1 MQRLVAAT
9 LAIGTALLVGAL
21 VQVYYSGLP
30 AETTWSGP
38 ALYSFLGI
46 ILFSVG
52 LWLIAR
58 R

>member
-9 LAIGTALLVGAL
+9 LAIEAALLVGAL

-30 AETTWSGP
+30 AETAWGGP

-46 ILFSVG
+46 ILLSIG
-52 LWLIAR
+52 LWLFPWH
-58 R
+58 